1 MGHRGL
7 QGDTGEYK
15 RLHGFSRKK
24 LNSDSLDFLCSG
36 LQGVTGGYKGLQ
48 GFSISVFSVNS
59 DLLKFVSSGN
69 DLRNNLL
76 SNHADDT

>member
-1 MGHRGL
+1 M
-7 QGDTGEYK
+7 
-15 RLHGFSRKK
+15 
-24 LNSDSLDFLCSG
+24 DFLCSG

-59 DLLKFVSSGN
+59 DLLKFVSLGN